1 MHGERSS
8 RSALADCDEYAGW
21 CIVTVIMRVGPD
33 GRTTNQVAGTRMRK
47 ALGLP
52 KGVGFNVP
60 VPRDLLISPAWLAM
74 SHQCRKFIDAIMAE
88 HADHG
93 GLENGNL
100 KAPYDMLQARGMRR
114 GKILDAIVEAQALG
128 IIDAKR
134 GVRSYGSRSDPSR
147 YRLTWLG
154 TPDGLTP
161 TNEWRAIKTEEEAI
175 IRVRNAFEN
184 LNRERSIKAA
194 NRAEYAAKRAERS
207 GAAR

>member
-1 MHGERSS
+1 M
-8 RSALADCDEYAGW
+8 
-21 CIVTVIMRVGPD
+21 TVIMKVGAH

-52 KGVGFNVP
+52 RGVGFCVP

-74 SHQCRKFIDAIMAE
+74 SHQCRKLIDGLMAE

-114 GKILDAIVEAQALG
+114 SKILNAIVEAKALG
-128 IIDAKR
+128 IVDPKR
-134 GVRSYGSRSDPSR
+134 GVRSYGSRKVPSL

-161 TNEWRAIKTEEEAI
+161 TNEWKAIKTDEEAI
-175 IRVRNAFEN
+175 ARIRNALEG
-184 LNRERSIKAA
+184 LKRERSKKAA
-194 NRAEYAAKRAERS
+194 NRADYDAKRVERS
-207 GAAR
+207 GVAR